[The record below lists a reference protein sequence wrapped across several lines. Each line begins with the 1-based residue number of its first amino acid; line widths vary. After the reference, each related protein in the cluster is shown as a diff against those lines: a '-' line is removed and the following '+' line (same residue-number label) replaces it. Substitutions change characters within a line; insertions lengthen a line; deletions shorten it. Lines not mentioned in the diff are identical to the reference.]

1 MRAPT
6 ATPRR
11 DGRRQ
16 PVTDESDSE
25 ASKRAGSERAA
36 EEGATPERSAP
47 ELAGTE
53 RRLHG
58 VLLSVAYDGSRFSGF
73 ARQPTARTIA
83 GELDGAV
90 RAFAPRASLVRGAS
104 RTDAG
109 VHARDQRVA
118 FDVDRELPARAWV
131 HALNRELPDEI
142 VVRRAANVAP
152 GFEPRFSARRK
163 TYRYVILESVVRSPF
178 AHARAWR
185 VTDRLNHELMRE
197 AAAPLVGE
205 HDFRAFRAA
214 EDQRENTVR
223 RLFRIEV
230 RTRSSDDGDLTE
242 IIVEGNGFLHRMVR
256 IVVGSLVDVGVG
268 RLESR
273 ALAAALLEK
282 NRAALGRTAP
292 PEGLY
297 LDTIVMDDDGREP
310 WP

>member
-1 MRAPT
+1 MT
-6 ATPRR
+6 ADETTPKA
-11 DGRRQ
+11 
-16 PVTDESDSE
+16 SE
-25 ASKRAGSERAA
+25 G
-36 EEGATPERSAP
+36 RSA
-47 ELAGTE
+47 
-53 RRLHG
+53 HG
-58 VLLSVAYDGSRFSGF
+58 VLLTVAYDGSGFSGF

-90 RAFAPRASLVRGAS
+90 RALEPRASLVRGAS

-109 VHARDQRVA
+109 VHARGQRVA
-118 FDVDRELPARAWV
+118 FDAERELPARAWV
-131 HALNRELPDEI
+131 HSLNRELPAEI
-142 VVRRAANVAP
+142 VVRRAASVAP
-152 GFEPRFSARRK
+152 GFEPRFLARQK

-178 AHARAWR
+178 SRERAWR
-185 VTDRLNHELMRE
+185 VTDRLNHDFMRQ

-230 RTRSSDDGDLTE
+230 RTRSSDDGELTE
-242 IIVEGNGFLHRMVR
+242 IFVEGNGFMHRMVR
-256 IVVGSLVDVGVG
+256 IIVGSLVDVGIG
-268 RLESR
+268 RLDSS
-273 ALAAALLEK
+273 AVGAALIEK

-297 LDTIVMDDDGREP
+297 LDSIVLDDEGRGA

>member
-1 MRAPT
+1 VTSESVPGAS
-6 ATPRR
+6 APRR
-11 DGRRQ
+11 
-16 PVTDESDSE
+16 S
-25 ASKRAGSERAA
+25 
-36 EEGATPERSAP
+36 
-47 ELAGTE
+47 
-53 RRLHG
+53 HG
-58 VLLSVAYDGSRFSGF
+58 VLLTVAYDGSSFSGF
-73 ARQPTARTIA
+73 ARQPTRRTIA

-90 RAFAPRASLVRGAS
+90 RAIAPEASLVRGAS

-109 VHARDQRVA
+109 VHARGQRVA
-118 FDVDRELPARAWV
+118 FDCDRELPARAWV
-131 HALNRELPDEI
+131 HSLNRELPAEI
-142 VVRRAANVAP
+142 VVRGAAEVAP
-152 GFEPRFSARRK
+152 GFEPRFSARSK

-178 AHARAWR
+178 VHARAWR
-185 VTDRLNHELMRE
+185 MTDRLNHDFMRE

-230 RTRSSDDGDLTE
+230 RTRSSDDGELTE
-242 IIVEGNGFLHRMVR
+242 IFVDGNGFLHRMVR
-256 IVVGSLVDVGVG
+256 IIVGSLVDVGIG

-273 ALAAALLEK
+273 AIAAALLEK

-297 LDTIVMDDDGREP
+297 LDSMLLDDEGRDG

>member
-1 MRAPT
+1 VTRA
-6 ATPRR
+6 
-11 DGRRQ
+11 
-16 PVTDESDSE
+16 
-25 ASKRAGSERAA
+25 
-36 EEGATPERSAP
+36 
-47 ELAGTE
+47 
-53 RRLHG
+53 HG

-90 RAFAPRASLVRGAS
+90 RAVSPDASLVRGAS

-109 VHARDQRVA
+109 VHARGQRVA

-131 HALNRELPDEI
+131 HSLNRELPAEI
-142 VVRRAANVAP
+142 VVQRAARVDA
-152 GFEPRFSARRK
+152 GFEPRFSARQK

-178 AHARAWR
+178 WDGRAWR
-185 VTDRLNHELMRE
+185 LSDRLNHELMRD

-230 RTRSSDDGDLTE
+230 RTRSSDDGELCE
-242 IIVEGNGFLHRMVR
+242 IFVEGSGFLHRMVR
-256 IVVGSLVDVGVG
+256 IIVGSLVDVGCG
-268 RLESR
+268 RLSASAIAT
-273 ALAAALLEK
+273 ALDHK

-292 PEGLY
+292 PDGLCLDSMTLGDEGR
-297 LDTIVMDDDGREP
+297 DA